1 MKFNITTECKNWVN
15 ENIITTS
22 QAEKICDKYNKDY
35 HNPKTSSIGYLVL
48 TILAYLFIGIASILL
63 ISANWEDIPRI
74 IRTAFL
80 IITTFGVNLYAS
92 FKYKTKP
99 ESATAL
105 FFLGSLFYGTS
116 IILIAQ
122 IYHLGEHMPDGVFWW
137 ALGVLPLAF
146 LTKSNYLMLL
156 SFVLAT
162 IWFNLELLEFEN
174 QKPFYAVF
182 ALSSLYGLFKY
193 QQNILAFIFN
203 LFAIPI
209 SLAISFV
216 ILFGHLDIG
225 SYWLIFLSVIFLI
238 YSFSF
243 ILEKSKQVKLQIY
256 SKILKFTAILIMA
269 INLLIFSFED
279 VWSGDA
285 FSLNFMSEKIPTI
298 ISSGLFFLSSLIIIY
313 YKKYLSLAWS
323 FLFVLTA
330 IFQLIAIENNALY
343 LQIIYNIAF
352 VIFSISLIFIGVH
365 KSLSSYFF
373 LGVIFVLFFAFIR
386 YIDLIGGYVGSSILF
401 VVLAIIMLVSA
412 KFWKARV

>member
-1 MKFNITTECKNWVN
+1 
-15 ENIITTS
+15 
-22 QAEKICDKYNKDY
+22 
-35 HNPKTSSIGYLVL
+35 
-48 TILAYLFIGIASILL
+48 LFIGIASILL

-122 IYHLGEHMPDGVFWW
+122 IYHLGEHMPDGIFWW

-174 QKPFYAVF
+174 QKPFYAIFV
-182 ALSSLYGLFKY
+182 LSSLYGLFKY
-193 QQNILAFIFN
+193 SQNILAFIFN

-216 ILFGHLDIG
+216 ILFGHLDTG
-225 SYWLIFLSVIFLI
+225 SYWLIFLSAIFLI

-256 SKILKFTAILIMA
+256 SKILKFIAILVVA

-279 VWSGDA
+279 NIGIN
-285 FSLNFMSEKIPTI
+285 LNLMSEKIPTI
-298 ISSGLFFLSSLIIIY
+298 FATGLFLLSSFIIVY

-352 VIFSISLIFIGVH
+352 IILSISLIFIGVN
-365 KSLSSYFF
+365 KSLSLYFF
-373 LGVIFVLFFAFIR
+373 LGVIFVLSFAFIR
-386 YIDLIGGYVGSSILF
+386 YIDLIGGYVGGSMLF
-401 VVLAIIMLVSA
+401 VVLAIIMLISA